1 MGHGFTHAKLY
12 WGLEGALM
20 MTMSRCLRN
29 VSLSEPECQGDDTFH
44 YHKMYEMKLLY
55 NTHGLEL
62 VTQTRLKLKQTL
74 SEGVTK
80 VTVSTFLFLRKS

>member
-44 YHKMYEMKLLY
+44 YHKMYE
-55 NTHGLEL
+55 L
-62 VTQTRLKLKQTL
+62 VML
-74 SEGVTK
+74 
-80 VTVSTFLFLRKS
+80 